1 MSNVG
6 RKMPVIEKIKQ
17 YQNELVAI
25 RHDLHAHPEIGFE
38 EVRTSNI
45 VANLLEGWGITVHRG
60 LGGTGVVGELKGKH
74 DGNRRI
80 GLRAD
85 MDALPIQEETGLPYS
100 STVPGK
106 MHACG
111 HDGHTT
117 ILLGAARYLAETRDF
132 AGTAVFVFQPAE
144 EGLGG
149 ARAMLKDGLFKKFP
163 CDEIYGLH
171 NAPNRKPGRVSVFPG
186 AAMAGADFFDFRIKG
201 RGSHGARPNES
212 RDPIIVATAIVQALQ
227 TVVSRNNH
235 PRTPLVVSVT
245 QIHAG
250 AAYNVIPAEATLSGT
265 VRAFSDDARAL
276 VRKRM
281 KEIAA
286 GMAATYGVEVTF
298 DARDIFTVLENH
310 PEQTE
315 AYADVAREIVG
326 EENLSTAIEPV
337 MGSEDFADML
347 RATPGAYCW
356 VGHSCDKPVHN
367 PEYTFDDA
375 IIPIGASLMARIIE
389 KRLNPSR

>member
-1 MSNVG
+1 
-6 RKMPVIEKIKQ
+6 MPIIERITK
-17 YQNELVAI
+17 YQDELVAI
-25 RHDLHAHPEIGFE
+25 RHDIHAHPELGFE
-38 EVRTSNI
+38 EVRTSGI
-45 VANLLEGWGITVHRG
+45 VAALLEQWGITVHRG

-85 MDALPIQEETGLPYS
+85 MDALPIQEATGLPYA
-100 STVPGK
+100 STIPGK

-117 ILLGAARYLAETRDF
+117 MLLGAARYLAETRDF

-149 ARAMLKDGLFKKFP
+149 ARAMLKDGLFDKFP

-171 NAPNRKPGRVSVFPG
+171 NSPNRKPGRVSVFPG
-186 AAMAGADFFDFRIKG
+186 AAMAGADFFDFKIKG
-201 RGSHGARPNES
+201 RGSHGARPQES
-212 RDPIIVATAIVQALQ
+212 RDPIMAAVAVAQAVQ
-227 TVVSRNNH
+227 TIVSRNNH

-250 AAYNVIPAEATLSGT
+250 AAYNVIPGEAVVSGT

-281 KEIAA
+281 QEIAV
-286 GMAATYGVEVTF
+286 GVAATYAVEIDF
-298 DARDIFTVLENH
+298 DSRDIFTVLENH

-315 AYADVAREIVG
+315 AYAEVAREIVG
-326 EENLSTAIEPV
+326 AENLSTAVEPV

-347 RATPGAYCW
+347 RARPGAYCW
-356 VGHSCDKPVHN
+356 VGHSGGVPVHN
-367 PEYTFDDA
+367 PQYTFDDA
-375 IIPIGASLMARIIE
+375 IIPVGASLMARIVE
-389 KRLNPSR
+389 RRLSPNR